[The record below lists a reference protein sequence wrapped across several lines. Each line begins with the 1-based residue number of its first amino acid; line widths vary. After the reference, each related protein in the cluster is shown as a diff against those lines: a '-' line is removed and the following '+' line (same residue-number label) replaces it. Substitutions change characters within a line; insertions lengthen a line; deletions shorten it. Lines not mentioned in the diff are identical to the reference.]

1 MRLIPV
7 VLLALLALAAPARA
21 QLPSCDAARAG
32 TLVVD
37 EVIDTAQRPGS
48 GALYATHR
56 LELRLGL
63 DGEAVDPD
71 GTSYAPDIN
80 TLALTGP
87 GVVGPFEWIGD
98 TPGAQAVPAAWTVFR
113 SVPFEPQEPFCAA
126 SGAVPITLRAPKPT
140 RFSARPLTNGYDV
153 RQERLKVLVA
163 LGAAEDLSPVD
174 VSIRRGARGRRIALG
189 TIHLADAGTG
199 ARDPARPYSF
209 KRRAAGVRITA
220 GPRDARFDTKGVVTI
235 GVFLPKVRD
244 GRVKRRDFTL
254 ELGRG
259 GATLYRVRAAF
270 RCRGLGSPPPLQ
282 ICEKRKF
289 RAGR

>member
-7 VLLALLALAAPARA
+7 VLLALLALLAATAPARA
-21 QLPSCDAARAG
+21 QLPACDPARAG
-32 TLVVD
+32 SLVVD

-48 GALYATHR
+48 EALYATHR

-126 SGAVPITLRAPKPT
+126 SGSVPITLRAPKPT
-140 RFSARPLTNGYDV
+140 RVAARPRT
-153 RQERLKVLVA
+153 
-163 LGAAEDLSPVD
+163 S
-174 VSIRRGARGRRIALG
+174 
-189 TIHLADAGTG
+189 
-199 ARDPARPYSF
+199 RPSM
-209 KRRAAGVRITA
+209 
-220 GPRDARFDTKGVVTI
+220 
-235 GVFLPKVRD
+235 
-244 GRVKRRDFTL
+244 
-254 ELGRG
+254 
-259 GATLYRVRAAF
+259 
-270 RCRGLGSPPPLQ
+270 
-282 ICEKRKF
+282 
-289 RAGR
+289 